1 MSASVSASPLLHRHT
16 THEEQ
21 RYLQPHYDAE
31 VRICRRPSKLAVVVA
46 HPWGPLGG
54 NLHNPLVRAVVLYFQ
69 RWNVT
74 TVRYNLASCQIGWG
88 HRQVKQTVDLV
99 ESIMNGGHDLM
110 EIEAGS
116 PAAARAPPPPPPQYI
131 MLVGYSYGA
140 LVVASAAADL
150 AHVVV
155 GVVQIAPPWGVQHWL
170 FMFAHH
176 HHERRAN
183 SSTIRRRLC
192 IQGQVDNFT
201 SESVFMRQV
210 QQASVTGAVVKD
222 ADHFFARREKDVL
235 DIVGEWLLRQDQSR
249 SDLST
254 LAQWEWK

>member
-1 MSASVSASPLLHRHT
+1 MSASVSASPLLLHRSSIS
-16 THEEQ
+16 HEEQ

-74 TVRYNLASCQIGWG
+74 TVRYNLTSCQIGWG

-99 ESIMNGGHDLM
+99 ESIMNGGHNLV
-110 EIEAGS
+110 EIEAAS
-116 PAAARAPPPPPPQYI
+116 PAAARAAVAPQYI
-131 MLVGYSYGA
+131 LLVGYSYGA

-170 FMFAHH
+170 LLFAHAY
-176 HHERRAN
+176 HERRAA
-183 SSTIRRRLC
+183 TIRRRLC

-210 QQASVTGAVVKD
+210 QQQASVMGAVVKD

-235 DIVGEWLLRQDQSR
+235 DIVGEWLLRQDQSQT
-249 SDLST
+249 DLST